1 MKRKV
6 LFIFGTRPEAIKLSP
21 VIKKFQDSDLFI
33 VKTCITAQHRE
44 MLDQV
49 LQFFEIKPD
58 YDLNLMKPGQELG
71 DITAK
76 IINGLKDVFNSFLP
90 DFVFVHGDT
99 TTSFSAAL
107 ASFYKMIKVC
117 HIEAGLRTYNKMSP
131 FPEEMNRV
139 LTGRLADFHFAPT
152 SKALENLLKEGIKK
166 ESILVTG
173 NTVIDA
179 LFYTVKKIEKLND
192 PEIKSLKKL
201 ISFDKKIILVT
212 GHRRENFGDGFLNI
226 CLAIK
231 SIAEKFPNVQVVFP
245 VHLNPNVQKPVYDLL
260 NSQHN
265 IKLIPPLSYVYFI
278 WLLNRSYLVLTDSG
292 GIQEEAPSLGKPVLV
307 MRENTERPE
316 AVEAGTVILV
326 GTDKNKIINETSK
339 LLENPILYSKMSG
352 LHNPYGNGKASEKI
366 IDFLTKI

>member
-260 NSQHN
+260 NSPHN
-265 IKLIPPLSYVYFI
+265 IKLIPP
-278 WLLNRSYLVLTDSG
+278 
-292 GIQEEAPSLGKPVLV
+292 
-307 MRENTERPE
+307 
-316 AVEAGTVILV
+316 
-326 GTDKNKIINETSK
+326 
-339 LLENPILYSKMSG
+339 
-352 LHNPYGNGKASEKI
+352 
-366 IDFLTKI
+366 